1 MESSKVTY
9 KLIEL
14 LEQKRL
20 QEKLE
25 EVQKKVKKLQSKLD
39 QQEVSWESYESQIT
53 PLTKKELKLM
63 SELSQRGKWWA

>member
-1 MESSKVTY
+1 MMESSKVTY

-25 EVQKKVKKLQSKLD
+25 EVQKQVKKLQSKLD
-39 QQEVSWESYESQIT
+39 QQKVCWESYESQIT
-53 PLTKKELKLM
+53 PLTKRELRLM
-63 SELSQRGKWWA
+63 SEL

>member
-25 EVQKKVKKLQSKLD
+25 EVQKQVKKLQSKLD
-39 QQEVSWESYESQIT
+39 QQKVSWESYESQIT

-63 SELSQRGKWWA
+63 GELLQRGKQ

>member
-9 KLIEL
+9 KLIKL

-25 EVQKKVKKLQSKLD
+25 EVQKQVKKLQSKLD

-63 SELSQRGKWWA
+63 VVLSKRGK

>member
-9 KLIEL
+9 KLIKL

-25 EVQKKVKKLQSKLD
+25 EVQKQVKKLQSKLD
-39 QQEVSWESYESQIT
+39 QQEVSWKSYESQIT

-63 SELSQRGKWWA
+63 SELSQRGKL

>member
-20 QEKLE
+20 QEKLK
-25 EVQKKVKKLQSKLD
+25 EVQKQVKKLQSKLD
-39 QQEVSWESYESQIT
+39 QQKVSWESYESQIT

-63 SELSQRGKWWA
+63 GELLQRGK

>member
-9 KLIEL
+9 KLIKL

-25 EVQKKVKKLQSKLD
+25 EVQKQVKKLQSKLD
-39 QQEVSWESYESQIT
+39 EQEVSWESYESQIT

-63 SELSQRGKWWA
+63 GELSKRGK

>member
-63 SELSQRGKWWA
+63 SELSQRGK